1 MGSNGLP
8 RYFAPSAEGCGHFAC
23 SLAEVLE
30 GARREARSSFGDDR
44 VLIERRIAFEEIA
57 GVAINVPFLS
67 RLVADPE
74 FRAGDFD
81 TGFIECALDTLT
93 SCGPAPER
101 RRYRTTPCAI
111 AEYPVAS
118 PPKHP
123 LKGCRTALW
132 QLPGRSG
139 SRYFRGMAR
148 KRADYRPRIA
158 DAELAELLAAS
169 GAVLVEG
176 ARAVGKTATAMQASA
191 SHVLLDVD
199 LDARRMMSIDPAAVL
214 TGDTPRLLDEWQLAR
229 EVWNHVR
236 RTVDERS
243 GRGQFILTG
252 SAVPADDV
260 TRHTGAGRFTRLR
273 MRPMSLFESGHSTG
287 AISLRGLLDGEP
299 QRGHAAPVPIAQLA
313 ERIAVGG
320 WPAHLG
326 SAAAPAMRVNRGY
339 LDDIRRTDVSRLDG
353 RPRDPVRI
361 GRLLQ
366 SLARNLATPVSV
378 AKLAADVGGSGTAM
392 KADTAAGY
400 LDALERLMVVEHQP
414 AWSPHLRSRTTL
426 RSTPVR
432 HFVDPSLAVAA
443 LGGRASP
450 ATLAADLGFFGFL
463 FESMVIR
470 DLRIY
475 AQAADAA
482 VFHYREK
489 DGLEV
494 DAVVEA
500 ADGRW
505 AAFEIKLGDR
515 WVDDGARNLR
525 RLAKRMA
532 NSDHGPPAALAVIV
546 PSGYGFAHGGTEAG
560 VIPIH
565 ALGP

>member
-1 MGSNGLP
+1 
-8 RYFAPSAEGCGHFAC
+8 
-23 SLAEVLE
+23 
-30 GARREARSSFGDDR
+30 
-44 VLIERRIAFEEIA
+44 
-57 GVAINVPFLS
+57 
-67 RLVADPE
+67 
-74 FRAGDFD
+74 
-81 TGFIECALDTLT
+81 
-93 SCGPAPER
+93 
-101 RRYRTTPCAI
+101 
-111 AEYPVAS
+111 
-118 PPKHP
+118 
-123 LKGCRTALW
+123 
-132 QLPGRSG
+132 
-139 SRYFRGMAR
+139 MAR
-148 KRADYRPRIA
+148 ERSDYRPRIV

-176 ARAVGKTATAMQASA
+176 PRAVGKTATAMQASA
-191 SHVLLDVD
+191 SHVLLDVE
-199 LDARRMMSIDPAAVL
+199 LDAQRMANIDPAAVL
-214 TGDTPRLLDEWQLAR
+214 TGDTPRLLDEWQLAPGL
-229 EVWNHVR
+229 WNHVR
-236 RTVDERS
+236 RAVDERS
-243 GRGQFILTG
+243 GSGQFILTG

-273 MRPMSLFESGHSTG
+273 MRPMSLFESGHSNG
-287 AISLRGLLDGEP
+287 GISLRGLLDGEP

-313 ERIAVGG
+313 ERITVGG

-339 LDDIRRTDVSRLDG
+339 LDDVRRTDVPRLDG
-353 RPRDPVRI
+353 RSRDPVRV

-366 SLARNLATPVSV
+366 SLARNIATPVSL
-378 AKLAADVGGSGTAM
+378 ARLAADAGGDGTAM
-392 KADTAAGY
+392 KTDTAAGY
-400 LDALERLMVVEHQP
+400 LDALERLMVVEPQP
-414 AWSPHLRSRTTL
+414 AWSPHLRS

-443 LGGRASP
+443 LGARASP
-450 ATLAADLGFFGFL
+450 AKLVADLEFFGFL

-475 AQAADAA
+475 AQAADAE

-505 AAFEIKLGDR
+505 AAFEIKLGNR
-515 WVDDGARNLR
+515 WVDDGVRNLR
-525 RLAKRMA
+525 RLARRMA

-546 PSGYGFAHGGTEAG
+546 PGGYGSTHGGHGGADAG

-565 ALGP
+565 ALRP

>member
-1 MGSNGLP
+1 
-8 RYFAPSAEGCGHFAC
+8 
-23 SLAEVLE
+23 
-30 GARREARSSFGDDR
+30 
-44 VLIERRIAFEEIA
+44 
-57 GVAINVPFLS
+57 
-67 RLVADPE
+67 
-74 FRAGDFD
+74 
-81 TGFIECALDTLT
+81 
-93 SCGPAPER
+93 
-101 RRYRTTPCAI
+101 
-111 AEYPVAS
+111 
-118 PPKHP
+118 
-123 LKGCRTALW
+123 
-132 QLPGRSG
+132 
-139 SRYFRGMAR
+139 MAR
-148 KRADYRPRIA
+148 ERSDYRPRIA

-191 SHVLLDVD
+191 SHVLLDID
-199 LDARRMMSIDPAAVL
+199 LDAQRMMSIDPAAVL
-214 TGDTPRLLDEWQLAR
+214 TGDTPRLLDEWQLAP

-236 RTVDERS
+236 RAVDERS

-260 TRHTGAGRFTRLR
+260 TCHTGAGRFTRLR

-287 AISLRGLLDGEP
+287 SISLRGLLDGEP
-299 QRGHAAPVPIAQLA
+299 QRGHAVPVPIAQLA

-326 SAAAPAMRVNRGY
+326 RAATPAMRVNRGY

-353 RPRDPVRI
+353 GSRDPVRV

-366 SLARNLATPVSV
+366 SLARNVGTPVSV
-378 AKLAADVGGSGTAM
+378 ARLAAGAGGNGTAM
-392 KADTAAGY
+392 KADTAAEY

-443 LGGRASP
+443 LGGRAST
-450 ATLAADLGFFGFL
+450 ATLATDLEFFGFL
-463 FESMVIR
+463 FESMVVR

-505 AAFEIKLGDR
+505 AAFEIKLGNR

-525 RLAKRMA
+525 RLARRMA